1 MVFSVKL
8 GMMKMYQNVYIQN
21 VYIVDINLRRVGS
34 LQHTEN
40 NR

>member
-8 GMMKMYQNVYIQN
+8 GMMKKYQNVYIQN
-21 VYIVDINLRRVGS
+21 VYIVDINLGRVGS